1 MRFTRR
7 SPRCRAAAGAVAGI
21 IAAALFAAEME
32 LDRRLLRHNTD
43 DFILLGRMVS
53 ADPAQARVAGLGIH
67 LINGALVGAVYG
79 LAFHE
84 WLPGPPAAR
93 GATFANAENV
103 SLYPLGLLEHH
114 HPAIREGQIAP
125 YWNLTAFFQET
136 IRHVAF
142 GLALG
147 SLTERLLRSVQSRS
161 K

>member
-1 MRFTRR
+1 
-7 SPRCRAAAGAVAGI
+7 
-21 IAAALFAAEME
+21 ME
-32 LDRRLLRHNTD
+32 LDRRFTGHNTD
-43 DFILLGRMVS
+43 DLILLGRLVS
-53 ADPAQARVAGLGIH
+53 ADPGRARVAGLGIH

-93 GATFANAENV
+93 GAAFANVENV

-114 HPAIREGQIAP
+114 HPAIRDGQIAP

-136 IRHVAF
+136 TRHAVF

-147 SLTERLLRSVQSRS
+147 SLTERLLRSRQ
-161 K
+161 